1 MRNLHRTSLAI
12 LFGVLI
18 GTCVFAVAAN
28 AQPSFAGKFTL
39 PYEVHWG
46 QAVLAAGQYSIRM
59 NSVAGPAMVTSA
71 DGSRTV
77 YTQFP
82 TIADSDKG
90 GTRLTITNLG
100 NERKVRSLNLPALGK
115 LVIFAPLT
123 QSEREEIAKAG
134 QTIAVPVVTA
144 EK

>member
-1 MRNLHRTSLAI
+1 MKPLHRISWTM

-18 GTCVFAVAAN
+18 GTCVFAMAAN
-28 AQPSFAGKFTL
+28 AQPTFAGKFTL

-90 GTRLTITNLG
+90 GTCLTITNLG
-100 NERKVRSLNLPALGK
+100 NERKVRSLNLPELGK

-123 QSEREEIAKAG
+123 RSEREEIAKAG
-134 QTIAVPVVTA
+134 QTNTVPIVTA
-144 EK
+144 EN

>member
-1 MRNLHRTSLAI
+1 MKPLLRTSWTM

-28 AQPSFAGKFTL
+28 AQPTFVGKFTL

-59 NSVAGPAMVTSA
+59 YSVAGPAMVTSA
-71 DGSRTV
+71 DGRRTV
-77 YTQFP
+77 YTQSP

-90 GTRLTITNLG
+90 SARLIITNLG

-134 QTIAVPVVTA
+134 QTNAVPVVTA

>member
-1 MRNLHRTSLAI
+1 MKALGPISWKMF
-12 LFGVLI
+12 FGVLI
-18 GTCVFAVAAN
+18 ATCAFTFAAN
-28 AQPSFAGKFTL
+28 AQPTFAGKFTL

-46 QAVLAAGQYSIRM
+46 QAVLAPGQYSIRM
-59 NSVAGPAMVTSA
+59 NSVAGPAMITSA
-71 DGSRTV
+71 NGDRTV
-77 YTQFP
+77 YTQVP

-100 NERKVRSLNLPALGK
+100 HERKVRSLNLPELGK

-134 QTIAVPVVTA
+134 QTNTVPVVTA
-144 EK
+144 EN